1 MTPPYL
7 QRLGLDQQADE
18 RVIRRAYARELKQID
33 QETDPTAF
41 QTLREAYEA
50 ALSWAQ
56 WQKEDAAA
64 TAYDEA
70 ASIETAQQPTP
81 ATSATPST
89 PAEALASA
97 SHAPKPPPYMAQ
109 ANAAFSDF
117 AQHTAVPG
125 AALDTSAFWQTQLER
140 SLDQLVSIEARE
152 LFEHHIATL
161 LTQGWQPGH
170 EMLLVAAADIFSW
183 KEDSRRLYQL
193 GMAGARVDRA
203 LEEHAMFTLQQETA
217 RWQQSLLIAR
227 LRNPQPPG
235 SGELIRN
242 HTRLEWLQANYSTW
256 LAIIT
261 NADAI
266 PRWQQAYAD
275 LPQWRRKLSP
285 GSWGKGKTKTTSNSS
300 SYELQSSF
308 SWKWLWVLLIV
319 GLIRMC
325 TSFSNDKPKP
335 PPPPQQQQQQQTA
348 KQTMRSGDYL
358 RQGNAQLER
367 NEYKDAIDSYN
378 RVIEMTPN
386 NFMAYLGRG
395 TAYLS
400 LGDDQQA
407 EADFNESAARE
418 GENHA
423 LHTAR
428 GKLADYRHKP
438 AEAIEHYSDALAM
451 LPQGDRQLYWL
462 RSQAYYAMGDY
473 TRALADMNQ
482 LIEGASG
489 VPSLFYTYRM
499 ELLLQ
504 LGKLAQAD
512 AAVKS
517 MLAIFPNE
525 SDVYRVISEQYR
537 KHGQTQK
544 ADNML
549 ERGIKV
555 APDASLLLGRAR
567 LRAASDLPGR
577 RADLARASKM
587 APDSFIVTQ
596 ERVDL
601 EIGAGN
607 PAAAEDSVAQA
618 LNHTTKEDKYRPLLI
633 AMRGVVAA
641 KRGDQSAAEQYFS
654 DALKASD
661 TAWHMN
667 EICWLMAVRN
677 VSLPTALFIC
687 DAALERRPD
696 YWAAL
701 DSRGLLLLRLER
713 NQEAL
718 AAFEAVL
725 ASKTNSMHSLM
736 GRGIARKRL
745 GDHAGGDADIK
756 AALAADPSLGRT
768 YAGYGIK
775 L

>member
-1 MTPPYL
+1 MTPAYL
-7 QRLGLDQQADE
+7 QRLDLDQQADE
-18 RVIRRAYARELKQID
+18 RAIRRAYARELKQID
-33 QETDPTAF
+33 QEADPAAF
-41 QTLREAYEA
+41 QALREAYEEALAWLRWQQDDA
-50 ALSWAQ
+50 AGAAPPGAPTASP
-56 WQKEDAAA
+56 DAAA
-64 TAYDEA
+64 ASAHPSEPPGEPAPSPHAESA
-70 ASIETAQQPTP
+70 AS
-81 ATSATPST
+81 
-89 PAEALASA
+89 
-97 SHAPKPPPYMAQ
+97 
-109 ANAAFSDF
+109 AFDTF
-117 AQHTAVPG
+117 MRHTKADLPH
-125 AALDTSAFWQTQLER
+125 AALNTSAFWHGQLER
-140 SLDQLVSIEARE
+140 SLDGLIDIEARQ
-152 LFEHHIATL
+152 LFEHRIATL

-183 KEDSRRLYQL
+183 KEDRRRLYQL
-193 GMAGARVDRA
+193 GLAGAIVDRA
-203 LEEHAMFTLQQETA
+203 LEEHAMFSLQQETA
-217 RWQQSLLIAR
+217 RWQQSQLIAR

-235 SGELIRN
+235 AGELIRN
-242 HTRLEWLQANYSTW
+242 NARLEWLQANYSTW

-266 PRWQQAYAD
+266 ARWQQAYAD

-285 GSWGKGKTKTTSNSS
+285 GNWGKNSS
-300 SYELQSSF
+300 SPYELQSGF

-325 TSFSNDKPKP
+325 SSVGNDQPK
-335 PPPPQQQQQQQTA
+335 PPPQQQQQQSA
-348 KQTMRSGDYL
+348 RQTMRSGDYL
-358 RQGNAQLER
+358 RKGNAHLER
-367 NEYKDAIDSYN
+367 NEYQDAIDNYD

-386 NFMAYLGRG
+386 NFMAYIGRG

-407 EADFNESAARE
+407 EADFTESARHE
-418 GENHA
+418 SDNHA

-428 GKLADYRHKP
+428 GKLADYRQQP

-462 RSQAYYAMGDY
+462 RSQAYSELGDY
-473 TRALADMNQ
+473 TRALADVNQ
-482 LIEGASG
+482 LIDGASG

-499 ELLLQ
+499 ELLLK
-504 LGKLAQAD
+504 LGRVAQAD
-512 AAVKS
+512 AAVNS
-517 MLAIFPNE
+517 MLAMFPTE

-544 ADNML
+544 ADSML
-549 ERGIKV
+549 ERGIKA

-577 RADLARASKM
+577 RADLVRASKM
-587 APDSFIVTQ
+587 APDSFLVTQ
-596 ERVDL
+596 ERIDL
-601 EIGAGN
+601 EIAAGN
-607 PAAAEDSVAQA
+607 PAAAEDIAAQA
-618 LNHTTKEDKYRPLLI
+618 ISHAAKEDRYRPALI

-661 TAWHMN
+661 KPWQMN
-667 EICWLMAVRN
+667 EICWLMTVRN

-696 YWAAL
+696 YKAAL
-701 DSRGLLLLRLER
+701 DSRGLVLLRLGR

-718 AAFEAVL
+718 DAYQAVQ
-725 ASKTNSMHSLM
+725 ASKTNYVHSLM

-756 AALAADPSLGRT
+756 AALEAEPSLGRI
-768 YAGYGIK
+768 YAGYGIR